1 MGHEQGRGRGTR
13 PCPGAKSKAGGH
25 EALSGGKSK
34 AWGHKVLSGDQEQG
48 LSWIALHASLVTLNV
63 LLSLS
68 ALKHSPTARK
78 STSLKDGDETT
89 ECRLYLLVVIMV
101 TLAPDR
107 QASTAF
113 LKRGSRGLDWGP

>member
-1 MGHEQGRGRGTR
+1 MSKAGGGGTR

-25 EALSGGKSK
+25 EALPGGKSK

-63 LLSLS
+63 FLSLS

-78 STSLKDGDETT
+78 STSQKDGDETT
-89 ECRLYLLVVIMV
+89 GQ
-101 TLAPDR
+101 LA
-107 QASTAF
+107 A
-113 LKRGSRGLDWGP
+113 LDEF